1 VSEGLT
7 TLADVTPA
15 AAASSTD
22 APGTSPATPTP
33 AEKSPAKRTAAKK
46 TAAKKTA
53 AAKTAPAPTRPR
65 LLLIDGHSMAYR
77 AFYALPVQNF
87 STTTGQPT
95 NAVYGFTSMLINL
108 LRDEEPTH
116 FAVTFDVSRA
126 SFRTEVYAEYK
137 GTRTKSPDEFRGQVD
152 LVKEVLAALRVPVV
166 EAEGFEADDV
176 IATLTEQAVEQGF
189 DVLISSGDRDAF
201 QLVRPEVTVLY
212 PVRGV
217 SELTRMTPEVVE
229 EKYGIPPERYPDLA
243 ALVGETSDNLPGIPG
258 VGAKTAAKWI
268 NLYDGLDGVIANA
281 DLVKGKA
288 GENLREH
295 LDSVIRNRRLNALVR
310 DLSLDKGIGDLVRRA
325 WDREEVHTVFDGL
338 EFRVLRDRLFAT
350 LESAEPEAEE
360 GFGVDGAV
368 LLAGEVGPW
377 LTDHAAGRTGLHV
390 QGSWGRG
397 TGEVTGVA
405 LAGADGVAAWIDP
418 VTLEPG
424 DEQAL
429 AAWLADPARPKVAHD
444 GKGPSHALLAR
455 GWTLAG
461 VEFDTALAAY
471 LCRPDQRSYDL
482 ADLAVR
488 HLKRELRAE
497 GAAPAEA
504 ADEQLTL
511 DGGDGPV
518 GGDLQARAE
527 EGMVRALAIAELA
540 GVLAT
545 ELDERGG
552 ARLLAEVELP
562 LVGVLAQQERV
573 GIAVD
578 SDLLAQLEKHFA
590 DRVAQAQTLAYEVI
604 GTEINLGSPKQ
615 LQTVLFE
622 QLEMPKTK
630 RTKTG
635 YTTDADALAA
645 LFVKTEHP
653 FLAHLLE
660 HRDASRLR
668 QTVEGLQKSVA
679 DDGRIHT
686 TYQQMIAATGRLS
699 STDPNLQ
706 NIPIRT
712 EEGRRIREA
721 FVVGSGGDF
730 ECLLT
735 ADYSQIEMRIMAHLS
750 QDEGLIAA
758 FTSGEDLHRFVG
770 SRVFG
775 VEPADVTS
783 AMRAKIKA
791 MSYGLAYGLSAFGL
805 SNQLKISTEEAK
817 GLMDEYFVRF
827 GGVRD
832 YLRGVV
838 DEARRI
844 GWTETILGRRRY
856 LPDLASDNRQRR
868 EMAERMALN
877 APIQGSAA
885 DIIKVAMLDLD
896 KGLRESGL
904 KSRLLLQVHDELVLE
919 VATGEREALEALVR
933 STMAGAASL
942 AVPLEVSV
950 GVGRSWHEAGH

>member
-1 VSEGLT
+1 VSPGLT

-15 AAASSTD
+15 AST
-22 APGTSPATPTP
+22 TSRTTA
-33 AEKSPAKRTAAKK
+33 AKRTTAKSAKK
-46 TAAKKTA
+46 A
-53 AAKTAPAPTRPR
+53 APTRPR

-108 LRDEEPTH
+108 LRDEDPTH

-152 LVKEVLAALRVPVV
+152 LVKEVLAALRVPIV
-166 EAEGFEADDV
+166 EIEGYEADDV
-176 IATLTEQAVEQGF
+176 IASLTEQAVEQGF

-212 PVRGV
+212 PVKGV
-217 SELTRMTPEVVE
+217 SELTRMTPEAVE
-229 EKYGIPPERYPDLA
+229 AKYGVPPERYPDLA
-243 ALVGETSDNLPGIPG
+243 ALVGETSDNLPGVPG

-288 GENLREH
+288 GESLRAH

-310 DLSLDKGIGDLVRRA
+310 DLSLSATIPELVRRA

-350 LESAEPEAEE
+350 LESAEPEAEA

-368 LLAGEVGPW
+368 LLPGELAPW
-377 LTDHAAGRTGLHV
+377 LSDHATGPTGLHV
-390 QGSWGRG
+390 TGEWGRG
-397 TGEVTGVA
+397 TGEVTGLA

-418 VTLEPG
+418 VTLEPA

-429 AAWLADPARPKVAHD
+429 AAWLADPQRPKVAHD
-444 GKGPSHALLAR
+444 VKGPSHALLAR
-455 GWTLAG
+455 GWDLAG
-461 VEFDTALAAY
+461 VVFDTALAAY

-497 GAAPAEA
+497 GSTAVTDEA
-504 ADEQLTL
+504 GDEQLTL
-511 DGGDGPV
+511 DGSDGPV
-518 GGDLQARAE
+518 GGDQQARAE
-527 EGMVRALAIAELA
+527 EGMVRALAISELSA
-540 GVLAT
+540 VLAP
-545 ELDERGG
+545 ELEERGG
-552 ARLLAEVELP
+552 TRLLREVELP
-562 LVGVLAQQERV
+562 LVAVLAAQERV
-573 GIAVD
+573 GVAVD
-578 SDLLAQLEKHFA
+578 DGLLADLEARFA
-590 DRVAQAQTLAYEVI
+590 ERVAQAQAQAYEVI

-622 QLEMPKTK
+622 QLDMPKTK

-635 YTTDADALAA
+635 YTTDADALTA

-668 QTVEGLQKSVA
+668 QTVEGLRKSVA

-721 FVVGSGGDF
+721 FVVGPSGSAGDPEGGY

-750 QDEGLIAA
+750 GDEGLIAA

-770 SRVFG
+770 SRVFH
-775 VEPADVTS
+775 VEPSQVTS
-783 AMRAKIKA
+783 EMRAKIKA

-817 GLMDEYFVRF
+817 DLMDEYFQRF

-832 YLRGVV
+832 YLHGVV
-838 DEARRI
+838 EEARRT
-844 GWTETILGRRRY
+844 GWTETIMGRRRY

-896 KGLRESGL
+896 AGLRAAGL
-904 KSRLLLQVHDELVLE
+904 RSRLLLQVHDELVLE
-919 VATGEREALEALVR
+919 VAHGERERLEELVR
-933 STMAGAASL
+933 TTMAGAADL
-942 AVPLEVSV
+942 AVPLDVSV